1 MKLPMTTIEAK
12 MKIARLFLGLT
23 AAALLLTAAA
33 CAPTTLEQDYGRSVR
48 HNVAQSLVNP
58 QACLDT
64 TPAVG
69 LSPTAAA
76 NAMERYNKTFKGE
89 EKKTLEMKLT
99 TPSY

>member
-1 MKLPMTTIEAK
+1 MLKRNGN
-12 MKIARLFLGLT
+12 RLFKWVAL
-23 AAALLLTAAA
+23 AALLGLAA

-48 HNVAQSLVNP
+48 HNIAQQLVNP
-58 QACLDT
+58 TAGMDT

-76 NAMERYNKTFKGE
+76 YELEKYNKSFKE
-89 EKKTLEMKLT
+89 EKKATLEMKLT